1 MRCWVCRGTPLLL
14 RQTVC
19 ATRLAVRSAVP
30 RAVSCCSCTLTASRL
45 ARVLST
51 LRRLRPRF
59 APTTSVPASCW
70 TLRGARMLRGAV
82 VRRRRGRPHVSTTP
96 CRRTR
101 ALVGGVRRRRSRRVP
116 QLVPGSALP
125 VLQARLPAR
134 VLLHGPAGALLLLR
148 ALRALRALRML
159 RAPRALRALRV
170 LQALRALRAVRAP
183 PPRTPRARS
192 APPLGSTPAA
202 YPPRPGGGAA
212 CLPGAA
218 AAGGGAAGVRGS
230 RAGGVAG
237 SGGCSCCAP
246 GAGARCAC

>member
-1 MRCWVCRGTPLLL
+1 MRCWACRGTPLLL

-19 ATRLAVRSAVP
+19 ATRLTVRSAVP
-30 RAVSCCSCTLTASRL
+30 CAVSCCSCTLTASRL
-45 ARVLST
+45 VRALST
-51 LRRLRPRF
+51 LRRLRPHF

-70 TLRGARMLRGAV
+70 TLRGVRMLRGAV
-82 VRRRRGRPHVSTTP
+82 VSRGRGQPHVSTTP
-96 CRRTR
+96 CGRTR
-101 ALVGGVRRRRSRRVP
+101 VRVGGVQRRRSRPVP

-134 VLLHGPAGALLLLR
+134 VLLHGPADALLLLPALR
-148 ALRALRALRML
+148 ALQALRALRALRV
-159 RAPRALRALRV
+159 LRALQA
-170 LQALRALRAVRAP
+170 LQALLALRAP

-192 APPLGSTPAA
+192 APPLWGAR
-202 YPPRPGGGAA
+202 PPRPGGGAA

-237 SGGCSCCAP
+237 S
-246 GAGARCAC
+246 